1 MKTFDIFL
9 EILYNKSKSVVLINK
24 ELVNTYLICRTVGA
38 SYVVLNEYRNRQA
51 LFGTKIN
58 KLGVIYLYSHS

>member
-9 EILYNKSKSVVLINK
+9 KILYNNSKSVVLINK
-24 ELVNTYLICRTVGA
+24 ELVNTYLIYRTVGA
-38 SYVVLNEYRNRQA
+38 SYLVLNEYRNRQA

-58 KLGVIYLYSHS
+58 KLGGDTPIFS